1 MNKKFSTLV
10 AGLALCTAFTANAKV
25 ENGKVYQLTNEDG
38 KYLSV
43 TESYTKTDSLIL
55 ADAPTADIKNTD
67 YQKSLWKVTYRFVSL
82 ANTWAYTLT
91 NSATGRVLT
100 LDKQAERNFK
110 NEGAFIA
117 PENVTAVT
125 LSAQLDNKTVVSIIA
140 KDDVEAERTDI
151 VTLEKGTAVSA
162 SAINF
167 TVAAPAKIN
176 MTADLLNNKYGS
188 PFALTF
194 DKNLDGNPL
203 AGKELFATDI
213 DGLDGYVTLQDRTTG
228 KYLVVDST
236 SWSSNL
242 SSEKFWKLTVDAQP
256 KDEAAAADKATGVT
270 AGTILEN
277 GRAKELYAF
286 KVVLDPSDNS
296 KMILYP
302 YATPVYKGA
311 NDTEKKS
318 KMCYDMEVAANG
330 EMIAFGNFAGTEKLT
345 IWTKDAAKC
354 TFAEVKLPTTLDPE
368 YTYFVKDMNNAKS
381 DEDHSAN
388 KNKGKY
394 YVFSFCENGTVH
406 AGAVTEV
413 PTALWYLTETNN
425 LANMWNTNSTRGGAI
440 IRVIDDA
447 KAIYSFG
454 TDTVQ
459 LVKGPKVEDAQ
470 ELAYKKVS
478 KEDLVNGALSFRLK
492 SDLLEN
498 LYVTVKDGKLYVAA
512 GELASAYRFKVEEVE
527 LDEANSTVAE
537 SNGVKVYKYNVTDR
551 LGKATLCSKNENGTD
566 YYLMGEPDVENGV
579 YPVTLSFLSTGVE
592 NEYKLVSSSEY
603 TEEYGYYGSAISALA
618 GSGMLYT
625 ASWCNTENTTFE
637 FAKKDAPTYATLNI
651 GHVQITSYTED
662 DNKMIASQKDGFA
675 VLKAEGQ
682 SILKSDVYTHD
693 SLTLWLDTACLTF
706 EETMPLYYLSTN
718 AFAEEGVKTRNY
730 LMNTLDSAEVKGYAY
745 EAAGAEAVRAAF
757 IAGSVCGIDS
767 IAIKGDTINAMNLNP
782 AAVAFEVAAEYSDE
796 AYKILSVQEYLN
808 PAYDEEAAEEQGE
821 EYDVEK
827 YLPRNA
833 YLAHL
838 NNVVYW
844 TTDPEQAEVFKVMT
858 TSTPTSN
865 DKIAAESAISVIAN
879 DGTVTIQGA
888 AGKSVVIS
896 NILGKVVAETVLSSD
911 NATIAVP
918 AGIVAVAVEG
928 EAAVKVVVK

>member
-100 LDKQAERNFK
+100 LDKQAEWNFK

-167 TVAAPAKIN
+167 TVAAPVKIN

>member
-100 LDKQAERNFK
+100 LDKQAEWNFK

-625 ASWCNTENTTFE
+625 ANWCNTENTTFE